1 MKDTHIIR
9 FTRNERI
16 QHFVVFIT
24 FLILFLTGFSLKY
37 GASDTGGFFIRM
49 MGGMEN
55 RTLLHRIGAIGLMAV
70 GFYHILY
77 MLLTAR
83 GRKQGRAIMLR
94 KDDFR
99 NVLSGLRTMFSRT
112 KPASTAGRYTTRQKF
127 QYWLVFLGSASMGI
141 SGLLMW
147 FHDRTI
153 AMFSKWF
160 YDLMLV
166 IHSQE
171 SMLIFLVILIWHLYD
186 VHLTDAFP
194 MDGSWLNGRMSL
206 ERLKKNHPAEFE
218 RMVKSG
224 ELQDAD

>member
-1 MKDTHIIR
+1 MDNKQYLR
-9 FTRNERI
+9 FTLNERI
-16 QHFVVFIT
+16 QHMIIFLTFV
-24 FLILFLTGFSLKY
+24 LLFLTGFSLKY
-37 GASDTGGFFIRM
+37 GTTETAGFLIRL

-70 GFYHILY
+70 GLYHILY

-83 GRKQGRAIMLR
+83 GRDQGRAIMLR
-94 KDDFR
+94 KADFG
-99 NVLSGLRTMFSRT
+99 NIATGMKNLFARTQTPIS
-112 KPASTAGRYTTRQKF
+112 AGRYTTRQKI
-127 QYWLVFLGSASMGI
+127 QYWLVFLGSASMGV

-160 YDLMLV
+160 WDLMLV

-186 VHLTDAFP
+186 VHLRDAFP
-194 MDGSWLNGRMSL
+194 MDGSWLHGRMSL
-206 ERLKKNHPAEFE
+206 DRLKQNHPAEYE
-218 RMVKSG
+218 RIVKEG
-224 ELQDAD
+224 EIKDA